1 MFKRIIEA
9 GRAVRSYQKALY
21 QGTPLR
27 DGREV
32 RRVGRLLKY
41 DHDAAVEL
49 INGAVPF
56 EPRDTYPI
64 RAAQWAKARGGR

>member
-1 MFKRIIEA
+1 MLKRIIDA

-32 RRVGRLLKY
+32 RRIGRMLRYKP
-41 DHDAAVEL
+41 DAAEEL
-49 INGAVPF
+49 IAGAVPF

-64 RAAQWAKARGGR
+64 RAAQWAKARNS